1 MKHRKPSRIK
11 ASTSLTLAG
20 AAAVVSLLS
29 APANAA
35 PADPGAVPADQQQ
48 PDGTQPPADT
58 PTPDPKA
65 QSVPAPKP
73 EKPQPGTTKPQQS
86 QPGVTTPTTPNN
98 TAPDNGA
105 DKPDSGQP
113 QGATQPDATNTPKP
127 DATAPKPDANAPKPD
142 ANAPKND
149 QGAQPAGVNPGQ
161 PKSVRPS
168 QPGVTVPRVAPLPV
182 PGQSTP
188 AQPAVVTPQQD
199 AATPPSTQPGTTVPA
214 QPGTQP
220 VKPNDRSADPAV
232 TTPAQNPDA
241 DTMTGPQT
249 VTPQAKPQWQSPAV
263 DAAPAAPVVAMS
275 GPHSELGVNLDGGAV
290 LPGWAANTHHFSN
303 LDGYVGT
310 IGYTTPGGL
319 GEAGMS
325 LDFTTVNQIKVTAF
339 AGSGPDNDQKVEFVL
354 DTAAANAAKANAENF
369 IRLLPGGAT
378 VLEAAAQIGRLPE
391 GERPSQSIDIGGVTA
406 QTGGSVQY

>member
-48 PDGTQPPADT
+48 PDGTQPTDT
-58 PTPDPKA
+58 PAPDPKA

-98 TAPDNGA
+98 AAPDNGA
-105 DKPDSGQP
+105 GKPDSGQP
-113 QGATQPDATNTPKP
+113 QGATQPDANAKP
-127 DATAPKPDANAPKPD
+127 DATAPKPDATVPTPD
-142 ANAPKND
+142 ATAPKND
-149 QGAQPAGVNPGQ
+149 PGAQPAGTNSQPGQ

-188 AQPAVVTPQQD
+188 VQPAVVTPQQD
-199 AATPPSTQPGTTVPA
+199 QAIPPTQPGTTVQPG

-220 VKPNDRSADPAV
+220 VKPNDRAADPAV

-241 DTMTGPQT
+241 DTMTGPQA
-249 VTPQAKPQWQSPAV
+249 VTPKPQPQWQSPAV
-263 DAAPAAPVVAMS
+263 EAAPAAPVVAMT
-275 GPHSELGVNLDGGAV
+275 GPHTELGVNLDGGAV

-339 AGSGPDNDQKVEFVL
+339 AGSGPDNDQKMEFVL
-354 DTAAANAAKANAENF
+354 DTAAANAAKADAENF

-378 VLEAAAQIGRLPE
+378 VLEAAAQIGKLPE